1 MKQWLP
7 NVNCPIPKSQSN
19 LHLISFILRKLRCI
33 RKICYRESKLLRH
46 NTIPTLVN
54 FQVLKR
60 PIPSSPKPLFQS
72 EAKCED
78 EFVYSHAIKAH
89 FQKRG
94 FAFSLVL
101 TARVCGTRKWLICD
115 VHFFAKINS
124 NYVTTYYGEQILRQ
138 GHNHHCITFIP
149 QD

>member
-1 MKQWLP
+1 MGIK
-7 NVNCPIPKSQSN
+7 CTHTKSFSLSQVYPGTDTQRQTWPMTERTE
-19 LHLISFILRKLRCI
+19 HAPRILFSPFWAL
-33 RKICYRESKLLRH
+33 SKTAVFEL
-46 NTIPTLVN
+46 
-54 FQVLKR
+54 
-60 PIPSSPKPLFQS
+60 SKPLFQS

-94 FAFSLVL
+94 FALSLVL
-101 TARVCGTRKWLICD
+101 TTRVCGTRKWLICD
-115 VHFFAKINS
+115 VHFFATINS

-138 GHNHHCITFIP
+138 GQTHQCITFIP